1 MLRACAA
8 RMNLGI
14 ELDRALFLQVPE
26 LLHDGAKALC
36 RAIGASKLGR
46 LHEGHRRV
54 RFRVEGGRWWRQPMT
69 SHVDGSGRAVGP

>member
-54 RFRVEGGRWWRQPMT
+54 RFRVEGEPVVETADDLACRWLR
-69 SHVDGSGRAVGP
+69 